1 MNLSLENLINQKIQ
15 KAFEQLS
22 LDTSFASV
30 KNSDR
35 PDLSDFQCNGAL
47 ALAKQLKRNPREI
60 GTQIAEILQQ
70 DADFA
75 KISVDG
81 PGFLNIT
88 LSDDFIAANM
98 QKIAADADL
107 GIAKVSDPHKVVL
120 DYGGPNVAKAMHVGH
135 LRAGVIGESVSR
147 IERIVGKTW

>member
-75 KISVDG
+75 KISV
-81 PGFLNIT
+81 
-88 LSDDFIAANM
+88 
-98 QKIAADADL
+98 
-107 GIAKVSDPHKVVL
+107 
-120 DYGGPNVAKAMHVGH
+120 
-135 LRAGVIGESVSR
+135 E
-147 IERIVGKTW
+147 